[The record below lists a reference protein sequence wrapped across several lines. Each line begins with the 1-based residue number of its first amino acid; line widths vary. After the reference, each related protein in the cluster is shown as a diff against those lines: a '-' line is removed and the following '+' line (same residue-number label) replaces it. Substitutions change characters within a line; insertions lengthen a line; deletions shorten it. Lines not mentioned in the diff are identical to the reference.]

1 MKRNDRTAL
10 SAFLRILPWI
20 VTLLAAAAVGYYI
33 LFPGWGY
40 FHSDC
45 TDTILWAQAS
55 YDAGALFNPDFEYA
69 CLLPF
74 GGQLLMLPFIGLF
87 GVSTTTHAIG
97 MLLFLLLF
105 TASLL
110 LLGRALKW
118 TRAGRRRWRRS
129 PCFCSRRAT
138 SCGRSSGGT
147 SFITAWGSCS

>member
-74 GGQLLMLPFIGLF
+74 GGQLLMLPFIAC
-87 GVSTTTHAIG
+87 S
-97 MLLFLLLF
+97 
-105 TASLL
+105 ASPPPP
-110 LLGRALKW
+110 
-118 TRAGRRRWRRS
+118 TPS
-129 PCFCSRRAT
+129 VCCSFSCCSRPP
-138 SCGRSSGGT
+138 SFCWGGR
-147 SFITAWGSCS
+147 